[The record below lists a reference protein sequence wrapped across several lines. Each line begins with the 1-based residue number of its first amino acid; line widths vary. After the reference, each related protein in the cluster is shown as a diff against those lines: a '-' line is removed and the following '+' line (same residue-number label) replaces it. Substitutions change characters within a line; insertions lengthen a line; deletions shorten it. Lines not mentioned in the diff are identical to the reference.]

1 MLSLIHRAKRGKT
14 STIKSAESF
23 DSTVHTDTSDLKEF
37 PQFAEL
43 SEDLCQLI
51 LAFVADAPLEQPLPG
66 HISQYKQA
74 SLTKYLPLVNKQF
87 HHLSNLNY
95 YWEPALMRQLQNK
108 VWREGLKR
116 LLPGGVKV
124 GEGTDLL
131 SVVRQQVGEEISCK
145 ELYRT
150 ILTQHIKITCP
161 VFLMPSH
168 LRLGEM
174 YGLHLFEPR
183 YRIMVQDI
191 MDGCDNPEEAKYG
204 GRIREKRVGGM
215 LQPPFLIHACQ
226 GSRLSPGEKA
236 CLVQI
241 VWCSTYEH
249 GAADVRLLPVTW
261 VTLDKIWMR
270 PSSGHLFYAK
280 ASRILKD

>member
-1 MLSLIHRAKRGKT
+1 MKSVESSH
-14 STIKSAESF
+14 STA
-23 DSTVHTDTSDLKEF
+23 DTDISDLKEF
-37 PQFAEL
+37 PQFTEL

-51 LAFVADAPLEQPLPG
+51 LAFVADAPLEQRLPG
-66 HISQYKQA
+66 HIAQYKQA
-74 SLTKYLPLVNKQF
+74 SLTEYLPCVCKQF
-87 HHLSNLNY
+87 HHLSNLDY
-95 YWEPALMRQLQNK
+95 YWEPALVRQLKNE

-116 LLPGGVKV
+116 LLPAGVKV

-131 SVVRQQVGEEISCK
+131 SVVRQQIGEEISCK

-150 ILTQHIKITCP
+150 ILTQHIKITGP
-161 VFLMPSH
+161 VFLMPCH

-183 YRIMVQDI
+183 YRIMIQDL
-191 MDGCDNPEEAKYG
+191 MDSCENPEEAKRG
-204 GRIREKRVGGM
+204 GQIREKRVDGM
-215 LQPPFLIHACQ
+215 SQPPFLIHACQ
-226 GSRLSPGEKA
+226 GSRLSPGERA
-236 CLVQI
+236 CLVQV
-241 VWCSTYEH
+241 VWCRAYEN

-261 VTLDKIWMR
+261 VKLDKIWMR